1 MSYTYG
7 FFDAV
12 DLGDGNFDRV
22 YSSAEFSHYW
32 ALLVGDGVFGQ
43 PSTSLNVLATTP
55 VAMGVKVSPGTGWIK
70 GHYLTVPDNMDE
82 FIAIPVANPSL
93 PRIDSIIMAL
103 DNNDRDMK
111 LYFRSGTAA
120 VSPTAVALQRDADVW
135 ELELAQITVAAGAGN
150 ITQSAIRDM
159 RTDPNRC
166 GIVTGLIDQFDVSGF
181 FTAAQA
187 SFNEWFE
194 EVRGQLGEDVA
205 GNLLNLIQ
213 GLQDSKLDISSKAT
227 EEEALSGTDDTKYM
241 TPATTKAAGEN
252 IKKWAWSRFAL
263 EPSAVYAYKENL
275 FGSTVADMLVTD
287 EYIIYVHVDS
297 DPYVISFI
305 LIDKNYNVHRVLT
318 SLTVY
323 SSVQYVSNLIQDTDG
338 TFWMAYATSSSACT
352 LINFRFT
359 DGLTGITIIRSKSI
373 PVSNASAFVSSR
385 CLRKYS
391 TYVLVGV
398 YPENNQAL
406 VYRITSDSSSAVTL
420 SFGASLPGPSYNT
433 RERVS
438 EVDSSG
444 NVYIFRGI
452 SGTGGSSS
460 TSTRAFYS
468 VLKFNIVDSSNGEL
482 LSFKK
487 SVNNYGGKGFCRV
500 ENSKLGDIYFIYS
513 YYWNTTFNDVSSH
526 ELVIV
531 RIKDGV
537 ATKTTVTIPESNY
550 YEYISAFIDDGDN
563 VVVLVPNKAYV
574 FTPNLVLTETIIT
587 NLKSVRGVYPSSFK
601 DGTILNG
608 KSLIDYGTFEIKTI
622 AKNPLSTDSY
632 SYNQPEPSLFWGD
645 YCFVPYAASSDYS
658 YMYSGGSRY
667 KVNAREIAI
676 RGVIEE

>member
-12 DLGDGNFDRV
+12 DLGSDNYDRV

-43 PSTSLNVLATTP
+43 PSTSLNVLAMEP
-55 VAMGVKVSPGTGWIK
+55 VAMRVKVAPGTGWIK
-70 GHYLTVPDNMDE
+70 GHYLTVPDNME
-82 FIAIPVANPSL
+82 EVIAIPVANPSL

-103 DNNDRDMK
+103 NNPDRDMK
-111 LYFRSGTAA
+111 LYVRSGTAA
-120 VSPTAVALQRDADVW
+120 ASPQAVTLQRDADVW

-150 ITQSAIRDM
+150 ITQTAIKDM

-166 GIVTGLIDQFDVSGF
+166 GIVTGLIDQFDISGF
-181 FTAAQA
+181 LTAAQA

-194 EVRGQLGEDVA
+194 NVQGQLDGDVA
-205 GNLLNLIQ
+205 GNLFNLIQ
-213 GLQDSKLDISSKAT
+213 GLQESKLDISSKAT

-263 EPSAVYAYKENL
+263 EPSVVYAYKENL
-275 FGSTVADMLVTD
+275 FASTVADMLVTD
-287 EYIIYVHVDS
+287 EYIIYVHVDN

-318 SLTVY
+318 NLTGY
-323 SSVQYVSNLIQDTDG
+323 SSVNYVSNLIQDTDG
-338 TFWMAYATSSSACT
+338 TFWMAYATSSSVCT
-352 LINFRFT
+352 LVNFRFT
-359 DGLTGITIIRSKSI
+359 DGLTGITVIRSKSI
-373 PVSNASAFVSSR
+373 SVSNAYMFVFSR

-398 YPENNQAL
+398 YSGDSQAL
-406 VYRITSDSSSAVTL
+406 VYRITSDSYSAVTL
-420 SFGASLPGPSYNT
+420 SFNSLSGPDGYN

-444 NVYIFRGI
+444 NVYIFQCLNG
-452 SGTGGSSS
+452 SGSSS
-460 TSTRAFYS
+460 SASTQNFYS
-468 VLKFNIVDSSNGEL
+468 VRKFNIIDSSNGEL

-487 SVNNYGGKGFCRV
+487 SVTGYGGKGFCRV
-500 ENSKLGDIYFIYS
+500 ENPKLGDIYFICS
-513 YYWNTTFNDVSSH
+513 YYWRTSSASSY

-574 FTPNLVLTETIIT
+574 FTPDLVLTETIIT

-608 KSLIDYGTFEIKTI
+608 KSLIDYGTFEIKTV
-622 AKNPLSTDSY
+622 AKNPLSTNNY
-632 SYNQPEPSLFWGD
+632 NYNQMEPSLFWGD
-645 YCFVPYAASSDYS
+645 YCFVPYAASSDDN

>member
-1 MSYTYG
+1 MSYEYG

-12 DLGDGNFDRV
+12 DLGNGNYDRV

-43 PSTSLNVLATTP
+43 PSTSLNVLAMEP

-111 LYFRSGTAA
+111 LYVRSGTAA
-120 VSPTAVALQRDADVW
+120 VSPTAVALRRDADVW

-194 EVRGQLGEDVA
+194 GVRGQLGGDVA

-213 GLQDSKLDISSKAT
+213 GLQESKLDISSKAT

-252 IKKWAWSRFAL
+252 IKKWAWSRLAL
-263 EPSAVYAYKENL
+263 EPGVVYAYRENL
-275 FGSTVADMLVTD
+275 FSSTVADMLVTN

-297 DPYVISFI
+297 DSKVISFI

-318 SLTVY
+318 NLTVY
-323 SSVQYVSNLIQDTDG
+323 NNVQYVSNLIQDTDG
-338 TFWMAYATSSSACT
+338 TFWMAYATSLSFCT

-359 DGLTGITIIRSKSI
+359 DGLTGITVIRSKSI
-373 PVSNASAFVSSR
+373 PVSDAHMFVSSM

-398 YPENNQAL
+398 YSANNQAL
-406 VYRITSDSSSAVTL
+406 VYRITSDSSSTVTL
-420 SFGASLPGPSYNT
+420 SLNTSLLGPGYSA
-433 RERVS
+433 RGRIS

-444 NVYIFRGI
+444 NVYMFQGI
-452 SGTGGSSS
+452 SGTGSFSS
-460 TSTRAFYS
+460 TTTKNFYS
-468 VLKFNIVDSSNGEL
+468 VCKFNIVDSSNEEL

-487 SVNNYGGKGFCRV
+487 SVNTFGGKGFCMV
-500 ENSKLGDIYFIYS
+500 ENSKLGDIYFIYN
-513 YYWNTTFNDVSSH
+513 YYWGKTSNNASSH

-531 RIKDGV
+531 RIRDGV
-537 ATKTTVTIPESNY
+537 ATKTTVTIPESSY
-550 YEYISAFIDDGDN
+550 YESISAFIDDEDN

-574 FTPNLVLTETIIT
+574 LTPDLVLTETIIT
-587 NLKSVRGVYPSSFK
+587 NLESVRGVYPSSFK
-601 DGTILNG
+601 EGTILNG
-608 KSLIDYGTFEIKTI
+608 KSIIDYGTFEIKTI
-622 AKNPLSTDSY
+622 AKNHLSTDNY
-632 SYNQPEPSLFWGD
+632 GHDQNEPSLFWGD
-645 YCFVPYAASSDYS
+645 YCFVPYAASTSDT
-658 YMYSGGSRY
+658 YMFSSGSRY

-676 RGVIEE
+676 RGVIKE

>member
-1 MSYTYG
+1 MSYKYG

-12 DLGDGNFDRV
+12 DLGNGNYDRV
-22 YSSAEFSHYW
+22 YSSVEFSRYW

-103 DNNDRDMK
+103 NNNDRDMK
-111 LYFRSGTAA
+111 LYVRSGTAA

-213 GLQDSKLDISSKAT
+213 GLQESKLDISSKAT

-263 EPSAVYAYKENL
+263 EPSVVYAYKENL
-275 FGSTVADMLVTD
+275 FKSTVVDMLVTD

-297 DPYVISFI
+297 DPRVVSFI
-305 LIDKNYNVHRVLT
+305 LIDKNYNVHSVFT
-318 SLTVY
+318 NLTVY
-323 SSVQYVSNLIQDTDG
+323 SNVNYVSNLIQDTDG

-359 DGLTGITIIRSKSI
+359 DSLTGITVILSKSI
-373 PVSNASAFVSSR
+373 SVSDAYMFVSSR

-398 YPENNQAL
+398 YSGINKAL

-420 SFGASLPGPSYNT
+420 SFGASLSGPSYST

-438 EVDSSG
+438 KVDSSG
-444 NVYIFRGI
+444 NVYIFQGLNG
-452 SGTGGSSS
+452 SGSSS
-460 TSTRAFYS
+460 SASTRTFYS

-482 LSFKK
+482 LSLKK
-487 SVNNYGGKGFCRV
+487 SVNTYEGKGFCRV

-513 YYWNTTFNDVSSH
+513 YYWETTSNGQSSY
-526 ELVIV
+526 EWVIV
-531 RIKDGV
+531 RIRDGV
-537 ATKTTVTIPESNY
+537 ATKTTVTIPESSY
-550 YEYISAFIDDGDN
+550 PEYISAFIDDEDN
-563 VVVLVPNKAYV
+563 VVLLVPNKAYV
-574 FTPNLVLTETIIT
+574 LTPDLVLTETIIT
-587 NLKSVRGVYPSSFK
+587 NLESVRGVYPSSFK
-601 DGTILNG
+601 EGTILNG
-608 KSLIDYGTFEIKTI
+608 KSIIDYGTFEIKTI
-622 AKNPLSTDSY
+622 KENPLSTDN
-632 SYNQPEPSLFWGD
+632 YNHDQKEPSLFWGD
-645 YCFVPYAASSDYS
+645 YCFVPYAAYTSDT
-658 YMYSGGSRY
+658 YMYSSGSRY

-676 RGVIEE
+676 RGVIKE